1 MAVVYEAS
9 DLLLDRKV
17 AVKLLRQQF
26 ATDPAFL
33 ARFQREAKA
42 AAGLSHPNVVAIYDV
57 GTDADVQYIVME
69 MVEGRTLK
77 EIIEAEAPLST
88 ARIVDIGR
96 QICEGLEYAHQHRIV
111 HRDVKPQNILV
122 TRDGRAKIADFGI
135 AVALGASSL
144 TEAGFVVGSAHYFS
158 PEQAQGDPT
167 TPYSDIYS
175 TGVVLYEM
183 ATGRLPFQGETSVT
197 VAMKQVQ
204 EQPVPPRT
212 LNPRIPESLQTV
224 ILQAMAKDSEE
235 RFGSGAEMAEALLS
249 CARAGMEATRPH
261 AVVTPRHQDPRGQEN
276 KKETLPRQSPST
288 RQAPPSRAMAVPPPA
303 WWRRGSSGW
312 MVFLVI
318 FAAFLCTLGAIPLG
332 LLAYSNGMLG
342 WLQQGQST
350 PTPEPTSPPVVGI
363 SPTQQ
368 PTRTPTPGVT
378 PTPSTLEALQLVGM
392 SFQTARQQGQA
403 LGLEVVMAGEAYDSQ
418 YPVNYVVSQKP
429 TAGEQVEKG
438 AQIDVVVSLG
448 KEVSTVPRVVG
459 DSLSVAQ
466 GKLQAA
472 GFNWQVTEEPS
483 DRVPAGTVLS
493 QDPVAESKVAKGSEV
508 ALRVSNGPPK
518 VVVPLLIGMTE
529 AEAQDAITKAG
540 LNKDSPNYQNYT
552 TVPPGHVISQEPKPG
567 TPVDKGTT
575 VYIAVRKPNSPTPT
589 PTPNQGSPKPPKNR

>member
-1 MAVVYEAS
+1 MIGRVLNNRYRLISLLGEGGMAVVYEAS

-167 TPYSDIYS
+167 TAYSDIYS

-235 RFGSGAEMAEALLS
+235 RFGSGVEMAEALLS

-276 KKETLPRQSPST
+276 KKETLPRQSHPPGRPRPLVQWPCPPLPGGAVGPVAGWSSWSYSRHFSAPWAPYRWAFWPT
-288 RQAPPSRAMAVPPPA
+288 PTGCWAGCSRGKAPRRRSRPHRPWSASAPPSSPQGP
-303 WWRRGSSGW
+303 RR
-312 MVFLVI
+312 
-318 FAAFLCTLGAIPLG
+318 
-332 LLAYSNGMLG
+332 
-342 WLQQGQST
+342 
-350 PTPEPTSPPVVGI
+350 
-363 SPTQQ
+363 
-368 PTRTPTPGVT
+368 
-378 PTPSTLEALQLVGM
+378 LE
-392 SFQTARQQGQA
+392 
-403 LGLEVVMAGEAYDSQ
+403 
-418 YPVNYVVSQKP
+418 
-429 TAGEQVEKG
+429 
-438 AQIDVVVSLG
+438 
-448 KEVSTVPRVVG
+448 
-459 DSLSVAQ
+459 
-466 GKLQAA
+466 
-472 GFNWQVTEEPS
+472 
-483 DRVPAGTVLS
+483 
-493 QDPVAESKVAKGSEV
+493 
-508 ALRVSNGPPK
+508 
-518 VVVPLLIGMTE
+518 
-529 AEAQDAITKAG
+529 
-540 LNKDSPNYQNYT
+540 
-552 TVPPGHVISQEPKPG
+552 
-567 TPVDKGTT
+567 
-575 VYIAVRKPNSPTPT
+575 
-589 PTPNQGSPKPPKNR
+589 

>member
-1 MAVVYEAS
+1 MIGRVLNNRYRLISLLGEGGMAVVYEAS

-167 TPYSDIYS
+167 TAYSDIYS

-204 EQPVPPRT
+204 EQPVP
-212 LNPRIPESLQTV
+212 
-224 ILQAMAKDSEE
+224 
-235 RFGSGAEMAEALLS
+235 
-249 CARAGMEATRPH
+249 
-261 AVVTPRHQDPRGQEN
+261 
-276 KKETLPRQSPST
+276 
-288 RQAPPSRAMAVPPPA
+288 
-303 WWRRGSSGW
+303 
-312 MVFLVI
+312 
-318 FAAFLCTLGAIPLG
+318 
-332 LLAYSNGMLG
+332 
-342 WLQQGQST
+342 
-350 PTPEPTSPPVVGI
+350 
-363 SPTQQ
+363 
-368 PTRTPTPGVT
+368 
-378 PTPSTLEALQLVGM
+378 
-392 SFQTARQQGQA
+392 
-403 LGLEVVMAGEAYDSQ
+403 
-418 YPVNYVVSQKP
+418 
-429 TAGEQVEKG
+429 
-438 AQIDVVVSLG
+438 
-448 KEVSTVPRVVG
+448 
-459 DSLSVAQ
+459 
-466 GKLQAA
+466 
-472 GFNWQVTEEPS
+472 
-483 DRVPAGTVLS
+483 
-493 QDPVAESKVAKGSEV
+493 
-508 ALRVSNGPPK
+508 
-518 VVVPLLIGMTE
+518 
-529 AEAQDAITKAG
+529 
-540 LNKDSPNYQNYT
+540 
-552 TVPPGHVISQEPKPG
+552 
-567 TPVDKGTT
+567 
-575 VYIAVRKPNSPTPT
+575 
-589 PTPNQGSPKPPKNR
+589 